1 MTAVAYTDLVA
12 AQCLVS
18 ISHRSAGSRHP
29 EEPPAAEH
37 LRKLPEQEHLR
48 SMSEPGGAGAK
59 ELHEGP
65 GEAWKDYCTLL
76 TIAKSLLELN
86 KYRPLPSPA
95 YSHSDEELSASDSDL
110 TAESYS
116 PGGPPSHTDY
126 SLGGSSTPSQ
136 ADYSPGG
143 ASSHTDY
150 SPGEPSS
157 PSHTDYGSAQPR
169 PLSQQPRSAS
179 SPAGPASSANEK
191 RHRCPYAGCG
201 KVYGKSSHLKAHYRV
216 HTGER
221 PFPCTWPDCLKKFSR
236 SDELTRHYRTHTG
249 EKQFRCPLCEKR
261 FMRSDHL
268 TKHARRHTDFHP
280 SMIKRSKRSNSTFI

>member
-18 ISHRSAGSRHP
+18 ISNRTREPEVTAD
-29 EEPPAAEH
+29 EEPTTLLTTPAATEH
-37 LRKLPEQEHLR
+37 LSEHHLR
-48 SMSEPGGAGAK
+48 TMAEPLTK
-59 ELHEGP
+59 EHHDGGP

-86 KYRPLPSPA
+86 KYRPLPSPD
-95 YSHSDEELSASDSDL
+95 YSDEELSSDSDV
-110 TAESYS
+110 TTESGHSYHS
-116 PGGPPSHTDY
+116 T
-126 SLGGSSTPSQ
+126 SS
-136 ADYSPGG
+136 
-143 ASSHTDY
+143 SSRTDY
-150 SPGEPSS
+150 SPEAGSTQQPPRPPSPDTPSS
-157 PSHTDYGSAQPR
+157 PPR
-169 PLSQQPRSAS
+169 P
-179 SPAGPASSANEK
+179 AGSTSEK
-191 RHRCPYAGCG
+191 RHRCPFAGCG

-280 SMIKRSKRSNSTFI
+280 SMIKRSKRSSSAFI

>member
-1 MTAVAYTDLVA
+1 MTAVAYMDLVA

-18 ISHRSAGSRHP
+18 ISHRAHQGAEPARPDGQSAPAELRRSA
-29 EEPPAAEH
+29 EEPSLH
-37 LRKLPEQEHLR
+37 LRTMP
-48 SMSEPGGAGAK
+48 EPGLTK
-59 ELHEGP
+59 ELHDGP
-65 GEAWKDYCTLL
+65 GDAWKDYCTLL

-86 KYRPLPSPA
+86 KYRPLPSPV
-95 YSHSDEELSASDSDL
+95 YSDEELSSDSDV
-110 TAESYS
+110 TS
-116 PGGPPSHTDY
+116 
-126 SLGGSSTPSQ
+126 SSTTPSR
-136 ADYSPGG
+136 
-143 ASSHTDY
+143 TDY
-150 SPGEPSS
+150 SPEP
-157 PSHTDYGSAQPR
+157 DSAQPR
-169 PLSQQPRSAS
+169 PPGSPPR
-179 SPAGPASSANEK
+179 PAGSSSEK
-191 RHRCPYAGCG
+191 RHRCPYGGCG